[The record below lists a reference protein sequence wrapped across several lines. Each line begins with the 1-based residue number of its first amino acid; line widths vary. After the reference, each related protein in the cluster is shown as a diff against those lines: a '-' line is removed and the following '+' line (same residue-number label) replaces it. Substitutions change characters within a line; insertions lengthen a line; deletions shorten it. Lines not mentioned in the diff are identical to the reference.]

1 MNERENKRWKRK
13 NEIKS
18 KLEKS
23 EGKRFLRKI
32 NNTVSWETGK
42 EIRLGRSSRVK
53 WNPSYMCRTIG
64 ERPVTLTTT
73 VQILI
78 SVCSGS
84 SLLHLPRSSLKYPI
98 YTYLQQVFIFSFWEY
113 KEFIFLEGCQVSVYL
128 EWKAGQLE
136 IEWGQCLDS
145 NLSQSKGCHRQPWRH
160 RQRRMTSVFQWEPL
174 KHLGVAILHGAP
186 SFRVGPPAR
195 SCALRWPLPTQCE

>member
-1 MNERENKRWKRK
+1 M
-13 NEIKS
+13 S
-18 KLEKS
+18 P
-23 EGKRFLRKI
+23 
-32 NNTVSWETGK
+32 WEHNG
-42 EIRLGRSSRVK
+42 IHIIVPL
-53 WNPSYMCRTIG
+53 P
-64 ERPVTLTTT
+64 PTLTMRGPAEGAGTLYCGAPR
-73 VQILI
+73 VSGLRLNAAEAGDPQ
-78 SVCSGS
+78 SWGASSFPKPARQVCCFM
-84 SLLHLPRSSLKYPI
+84 
-98 YTYLQQVFIFSFWEY
+98 TMY

-160 RQRRMTSVFQWEPL
+160 RQRRMTIVFQWEPL